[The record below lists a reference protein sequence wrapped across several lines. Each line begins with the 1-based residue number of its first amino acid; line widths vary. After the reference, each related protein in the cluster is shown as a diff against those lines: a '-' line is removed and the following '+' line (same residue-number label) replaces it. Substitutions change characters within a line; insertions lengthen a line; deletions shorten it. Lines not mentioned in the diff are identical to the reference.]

1 MKEYSGS
8 SFREILEQFQQE
20 YVWVPINHD
29 EIEVSSGKRIFRF
42 TINGF
47 VMEECGVETMLGEM
61 NNEECFHLI
70 TLLVEFQ
77 KQINEIREDGK

>member
-1 MKEYSGS
+1 MKSYKGS
-8 SFREILEQFQQE
+8 SFKDILQQFQEE

-29 EIEVSSGKRIFRF
+29 EIEVSSGNRLYRL

-47 VMEECGVETMLGEM
+47 VVEENGIEETLNEM
-61 NNEECFHLI
+61 SNEQAFHLT

-77 KQINEIREDGK
+77 KRINLIREK